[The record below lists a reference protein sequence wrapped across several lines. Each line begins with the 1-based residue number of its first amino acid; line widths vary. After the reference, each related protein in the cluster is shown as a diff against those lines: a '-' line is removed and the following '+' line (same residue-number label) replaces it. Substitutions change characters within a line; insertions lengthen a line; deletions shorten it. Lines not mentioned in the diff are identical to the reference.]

1 MSATVTVTGNL
12 GHTPEIRQAGRSN
25 VLELNIAATH
35 AQKDKQSGQW
45 ADEGDPLWIKAPFWN
60 DKADYIAD
68 MGLVKGARVTVEGT
82 LIRRD
87 HPRLRGEHSYRSV
100 GMCTRGGSSPPARG
114 ALWGAYDLAGQTGII
129 PACAGSTGFRPRTR
143 RKRPSVC
150 FRRGQREP
158 DIPE

>member
-82 LIRRD
+82 LIRRSYTARD
-87 HPRLRGEHSYRSV
+87 GENRESLELLFPRFLGVVPRRQTNTQGQAPQPA
-100 GMCTRGGSSPPARG
+100 GGFNNTVSGYDSAPAG
-114 ALWGAYDLAGQTGII
+114 GQADDPWGTQQDMTNAA
-129 PACAGSTGFRPRTR
+129 PF
-143 RKRPSVC
+143 
-150 FRRGQREP
+150 
-158 DIPE
+158 

>member
-45 ADEGDPLWIKAPFWN
+45 ADEEDPLWIKAPFWN

-82 LIRRD
+82 LIRR
-87 HPRLRGEHSYRSV
+87 SYRTRDGENRESLELLFPRFLGVIPRKGANTPGHAPQAAHGANNSV
-100 GMCTRGGSSPPARG
+100 SGYGTAPAGGTDEDPWA
-114 ALWGAYDLAGQTGII
+114 Q
-129 PACAGSTGFRPRTR
+129 
-143 RKRPSVC
+143 PSMDVP
-150 FRRGQREP
+150 F
-158 DIPE
+158 